1 MLFSLNPNTP
11 QCDVFRVLNDE
22 LLHFLCQSV
31 NATAFSDALFSTYQD
46 GQNILR
52 SECWENEPTR
62 VKFQVLWNE
71 LPQDVPQRQQLY
83 DQINAAQT
91 INTFFSDTFNSPP
104 RLPDN
109 QFNVLKQLTTHLF
122 TRTASLVNIERQA
135 GTAVKAHFQLFR
147 QANGNTQ
154 LCYVCGTS
162 QLSQDRIGRPDN
174 EQWRADYDHLLCKDK
189 HPIYGVHPG
198 NFIPT
203 CHICNS
209 KAKGSFDLLY
219 RAANQ
224 RRLAFYPLPPLQESC
239 SSYMSVTMGIKQLH
253 ELTVGNWEQPLG
265 DVMISF
271 TNASYNIE
279 QKINTWIDAFQVPSR
294 VKSFIADSLVVR
306 LTTDLL
312 APTSFQEFTSRL
324 RHYAANVPLDVKRT
338 EWRFWLFRLYQYLSQ
353 QDDILL
359 QSVWALMEW
368 NIQQTNQQALNAEF
382 GV

>member
-11 QCDVFRVLNDE
+11 QCDVFRVLNEE
-22 LLHFLCQSV
+22 LLHFLRESI
-31 NATAFSDALFSTYQD
+31 NATVFSEALFSTYQV
-46 GQNILR
+46 GQDIFRSQCWVNI
-52 SECWENEPTR
+52 PTQA
-62 VKFQVLWNE
+62 KFEALWDE
-71 LPQDVPQRQQLY
+71 LPQGALPRQQLY
-83 DQINAAQT
+83 DQINTAQT
-91 INTFFSDTFNSPP
+91 INTFFGDVFIAPP
-104 RLPDN
+104 RLPAN
-109 QFNVLKQLTTHLF
+109 QLNAIKQLTTHLF
-122 TRTASLVNIERQA
+122 TRTATLDNIERQA
-135 GTAVKAHFQLFR
+135 GRTVKEHYQLFR

-154 LCYVCGTS
+154 LCYVCGTHP
-162 QLSQDRIGRPDN
+162 LSQNRIGVPAKQ
-174 EQWRADYDHLLCKDK
+174 QWRAAYDHLLCKDK

-209 KAKGSFDLLY
+209 KAKGSIDLLY
-219 RAANQ
+219 RIGNQ

-239 SSYMSVTMGIKQLH
+239 GSYMSVTMGIKQLH
-253 ELTVGNWEQPLG
+253 ELTLGKWDQPLG
-265 DVMISF
+265 DVMISVS
-271 TNASYNIE
+271 NASYDTE
-279 QKINTWIDAFQVPSR
+279 QKINTWIDTFQVPSR

-312 APTSFQEFTSRL
+312 VPTSFQEFTSRL
-324 RHYAANVPLDVKRT
+324 RHYAANVPQDVKRT

-353 QDDILL
+353 QDDFLL